1 MKVRHLARTLHSN
14 HETRSELSES
24 TESGSG
30 HWFFILLA
38 LSLPF
43 AFLCH
48 TFLNYVS
55 AGRFDPLQ
63 IEMWLLFGYVLLLCV
78 GLFSW
83 LSRK

>member
-14 HETRSELSES
+14 PETRRELSEP
-24 TESGSG
+24 TESESW
-30 HWFFILLA
+30 HWFFVLLA

-43 AFLCH
+43 SILCHAFLS
-48 TFLNYVS
+48 YVS
-55 AGRFDPLQ
+55 AGSFDPLR
-63 IEMWLLFGYVLLLCV
+63 IEMWLFFGYVLLLCF